1 MDELESRLERQLSV
15 RGRLRVGDA
24 GRERAVG
31 VLKRALARGQLSSD
45 EFEDRV
51 GIVYAATVRDDLK
64 PALDDL
70 EEYQAVRAD
79 LRMWRYWLD

>member
-1 MDELESRLERQLSV
+1 MGELESRPERRLSV

-24 GRERAVG
+24 GRERALG
-31 VLKRALARGQLSSD
+31 VLKRALARGQLSTA

-51 GIVYAATVRDDLK
+51 GIVYAAIVRDDLK

-79 LRMWRYWLD
+79 PRMWRYWLD

>member
-1 MDELESRLERQLSV
+1 
-15 RGRLRVGDA
+15 
-24 GRERAVG
+24 
-31 VLKRALARGQLSSD
+31 LARGQLSSE

-51 GIVYAATVRDDLK
+51 GIVYTATVRDDLK

-79 LRMWRYWLD
+79 PRMWRYWLD

>member
-1 MDELESRLERQLSV
+1 MDELESRPERQLSV

-24 GRERAVG
+24 GRERALG
-31 VLKRALARGQLSSD
+31 VLKRALTRGQLSSD

-51 GIVYAATVRDDLK
+51 GIVYAATVRDGLK

-70 EEYQAVRAD
+70 EKYQAVRAD
-79 LRMWRYWLD
+79 PRMWRYWLD